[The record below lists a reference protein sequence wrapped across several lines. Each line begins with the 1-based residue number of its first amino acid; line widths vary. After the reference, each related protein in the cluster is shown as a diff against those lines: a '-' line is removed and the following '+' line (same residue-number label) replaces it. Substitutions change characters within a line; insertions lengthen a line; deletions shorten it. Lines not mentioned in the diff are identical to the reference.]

1 MKQLSILIII
11 SALSACDAGLGA
23 SRIGDTII
31 ETGSLECADRVSRPD
46 APVVG
51 TEADPLRCGPQTQAI
66 PR

>member
-1 MKQLSILIII
+1 MKHLSILIMLT
-11 SALSACDAGLGA
+11 ALSACTGTFGA

-31 ETGSLECADRVSRPD
+31 ETGSLECPDRVSRAD

-51 TEADPLRCGPQTQAI
+51 TSADPLRCGPQSQEI